1 MKKQTQLCPGSF
13 RLDIGNNFF
22 MKKVVKHW
30 KGLPR
35 EVVESPAME
44 VFKRCVDMALRK
56 VF

>member
-13 RLDIGNNFF
+13 RLDIGDNFF